1 VLLQLSSLPWRGAG
15 GLLGNVPAVS
25 VGADVSARLSKGVR
39 STALTFI
46 LTRAGLGVD
55 LDMLR
60 RHAAPC
66 ARLALMP
73 STAEACTAALLARG
87 LLGMDWVWCV
97 HTAPQVP
104 HSFIQIHTR

>member
-1 VLLQLSSLPWRGAG
+1 M
-15 GLLGNVPAVS
+15 S
-25 VGADVSARLSKGVR
+25 VGADVSSRLSKGVR

-60 RHAAPC
+60 HHAAPC
-66 ARLALMP
+66 ARLALLP
-73 STAEACTAALLARG
+73 STTEACTAAVLARA

-97 HTAPQVP
+97 HSSPPLKVP
-104 HSFIQIHTR
+104 H